1 MARAASSVLG
11 SRPGLGLIAGP
22 AAGGSVGGFEWFA
35 AAHPFPDD
43 ESERAARRALTFAAR
58 VRAEGGHLLVLLSGG
73 ASSLLAL
80 PAEGISL
87 EDKRVVARR
96 LMEAGTDI
104 RALNAVR
111 KHLSGIK
118 GGRLAAVAG
127 RTLTLAISD
136 VHHPPDDP
144 ASIGSG
150 PTVPDPSTYTD
161 ALRTVAV
168 LGGRV
173 PRSVREHLEQGA
185 AGHREESP
193 KPGNRMLADSQFA
206 VIANRHTA
214 ERGAAA
220 DAARRGYDVVVLPEP
235 TGGEAVTAGR
245 AFAAAAL
252 RTADG
257 RRRVCV
263 IASGEPTVTV
273 RGQGRGGRNQEFA
286 LGAAEV
292 LADARSAA
300 LVASIGTDG
309 VDGPTDAAGAL
320 VSAETAPR
328 ADARG
333 SSIREALANNDAYPL
348 FDALGDLIKWGP
360 TLTNV
365 GDVHVL
371 IAGRR

>member
-11 SRPGLGLIAGP
+11 SRLGPGLIAGP
-22 AAGGSVGGFEWFA
+22 AGQGSVGGFEWFG
-35 AAHPFPDD
+35 AAHPFPDE
-43 ESERAARRALTFAAR
+43 ESERAARRALTLAAR

-80 PAEGISL
+80 PADGISL
-87 EDKRVVARR
+87 EDKRVIARR

-104 RALNAVR
+104 TALNCVR

-136 VHHPPDDP
+136 VHTPPDDP

-150 PTVPDPSTYTD
+150 PTVPDPCTFAD
-161 ALRTVAV
+161 ALRAVAV
-168 LGGRV
+168 LEGRV
-173 PRSVREHLEQGA
+173 PRSVRAHLEQGA
-185 AGHREESP
+185 AGNREESP
-193 KPGNRMLADSQFA
+193 KPGDRMLADSHFV
-206 VIANRHTA
+206 VIANRHMA

-220 DAARRGYDVVVLPEP
+220 DAARRGYDVVVLSQP
-235 TGGEAVTAGR
+235 TSGEAVPAGR
-245 AFAAAAL
+245 AFAAEAL
-252 RTADG
+252 RSAG
-257 RRRVCV
+257 AGRRVCV

-320 VSAETAPR
+320 VGAETPAR
-328 ADARG
+328 AVALG
-333 SSIREALANNDAYPL
+333 MSIGEALSNNDAYPL
-348 FDALGDLIKWGP
+348 LDGLGDLVGWGP